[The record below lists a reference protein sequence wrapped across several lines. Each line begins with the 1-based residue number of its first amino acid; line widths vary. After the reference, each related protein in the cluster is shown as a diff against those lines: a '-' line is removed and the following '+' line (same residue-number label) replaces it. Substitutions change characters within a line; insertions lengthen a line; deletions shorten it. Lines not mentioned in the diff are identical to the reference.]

1 MYRHAIYRLADL
13 LVTRTWKDA
22 IDSGQSIKTNRSVQ
36 GKAASLERHKQL
48 LQRQNYAWLEIA
60 DELIATKAD
69 VKTKI
74 RNLTTQFKR
83 ENKKTKSGSGVDS
96 EKRKWFALD
105 HLMFL
110 KDTTAPRHCRDT
122 AKHDSMPEKVSLE
135 LASNALVFQRAF
147 HQPSIDQGLILLLLD
162 PHSQMTQVNIDESA
176 DTTLDTPSPGPSTPL
191 QSTLTKPP
199 KRRRYNP
206 VAQEVLSVMKNLGD
220 KLKPRDEFDAFG
232 EYVAGQ
238 LRKCTDLRQMAV
250 TKHRINQ
257 ALFDLE
263 IASLPSNQPTPN
275 TLRLQ
280 ECHMKQMNL
289 CLCLIIFILMIQ
301 KLQLTL

>member
-1 MYRHAIYRLADL
+1 MEDAAEGTFDELVWSKDKVLKLIEMYRERPL
-13 LVTRTWKDA
+13 LWNATNSFYKD
-22 IDSGQSIKTNRSVQ
+22 KN
-36 GKAASLERHKQL
+36 KK
-48 LQRQNYAWLEIA
+48 NYAWLEIA

-122 AKHDSMPEKVSLE
+122 AKHDSMPE
-135 LASNALVFQRAF
+135 
-147 HQPSIDQGLILLLLD
+147 
-162 PHSQMTQVNIDESA
+162 NIDESA

-206 VAQEVLSVMKNLGD
+206 VAQEALSVMKNLGD
-220 KLKPRDEFDAFG
+220 KIKPRDEFDAFG

-263 IASLPSNQPTPN
+263 IANLPSNQPTPN
-275 TLRLQ
+275 ISTPSRMSYETDESVSLLDNYFV
-280 ECHMKQMNL
+280 H
-289 CLCLIIFILMIQ
+289 LIE
-301 KLQLTL
+301 